1 MDRRVRKQ
9 FHVEPTFDSI
19 EDEFDK
25 EQFKDPGPG
34 LARQATEF
42 VLSPFYTRSY
52 DEPTQQRAAQEQALA
67 GAQTSS
73 SRTSTCPPQ
82 PGPPGPPG
90 PRGERR

>member
-1 MDRRVRKQ
+1 MDKRIRKQ

-19 EDEFDK
+19 EQEYDEELF
-25 EQFKDPGPG
+25 QDPGPG

-52 DEPTQQRAAQEQALA
+52 DDVMEQPTAQEQALA
-67 GAQTSS
+67 DTLKPIPSEAGSG
-73 SRTSTCPPQ
+73 Q

-90 PRGERR
+90 